1 MAVHASVR
9 ARRLLAWGQKQSLP
23 KLFDHLIGA
32 GEERRRHFQIK
43 RSRRDRI
50 EDKLKLILLFDRDV
64 SRLGAAQNF
73 IHVIGGAPVAI
84 EKVRPLGHQAP
95 SIGPLAL
102 GMPCSQRIGLLCPPA
117 APILAPEP

>member
-73 IHVIGGAPVAI
+73 IHVIGGAPAPPTAKTIGIVVVA
-84 EKVRPLGHQAP
+84 A
-95 SIGPLAL
+95 LAAAAAL
-102 GMPCSQRIGLLCPPA
+102 FANAAMIATLRRTRSPA
-117 APILAPEP
+117 SA